1 MRAALAILA
10 GILVAFAVQAG
21 VDIVASTFYPY
32 AITDMWDRNQYSEA
46 YAARPTGA
54 LLLSVLGYFLA
65 GLAGGYVAK
74 LISRSVPACWVPPGV
89 MAVTAIVLAFAFPLP
104 AWAWIA
110 LFAAPLFGGLIANHL
125 VTERASVEIPPPAA
139 RDPEADASV

>member
-1 MRAALAILA
+1 MRTALAILA
-10 GILVAFAVQAG
+10 GIVVALAVQAG
-21 VDIVASTFYPY
+21 VDMVASTFYPY

-65 GLAGGYVAK
+65 GLAGGAVAK
-74 LISRSVPACWVPPGV
+74 LIARRVPPCWVPPGV
-89 MAVTAIVLAFAFPLP
+89 MAVTAIVLAFAYPLP
-104 AWAWIA
+104 AWTWLA

-125 VTERASVEIPPPAA
+125 VAERAPLQIAPPAA
-139 RDPEADASV
+139 REPEADPSV